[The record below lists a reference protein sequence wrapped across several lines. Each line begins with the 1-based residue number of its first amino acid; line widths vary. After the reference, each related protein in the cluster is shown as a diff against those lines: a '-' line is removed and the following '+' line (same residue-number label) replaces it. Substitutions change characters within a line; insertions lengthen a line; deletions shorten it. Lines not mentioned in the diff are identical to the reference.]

1 MDQMA
6 AAAYAAEME
15 RLLLAF
21 SAEIDELEQEVVESG
36 HVRWES
42 RAADAFR
49 QGLAGTVRALPGIAD
64 QLRAAAGELQ
74 QDPLALA
81 AGS

>member
-6 AAAYAAEME
+6 AAAFTAETE

-21 SAEIDELEQEVVESG
+21 AVETDELEREVADAARVQ
-36 HVRWES
+36 WES
-42 RAADAFR
+42 PAARAFR
-49 QGLAGTVRALPGIAD
+49 QGLLAAVQRVPDASS
-64 QLRAAAGELQ
+64 QLRSAAGELQ
-74 QDPLALA
+74 QDPLILA